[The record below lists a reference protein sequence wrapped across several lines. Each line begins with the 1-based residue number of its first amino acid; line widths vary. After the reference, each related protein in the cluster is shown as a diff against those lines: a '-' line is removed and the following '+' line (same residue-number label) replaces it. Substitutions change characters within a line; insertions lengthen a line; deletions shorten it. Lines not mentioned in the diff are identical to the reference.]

1 MLIPF
6 TKAFIWSRGL
16 IVKQEI
22 HKAFILGAGLG
33 TRLRPLT
40 DLLPKPLVPLYHEPM
55 VNYAMRHCLAEG
67 ITDFA
72 INTHHIP
79 EAWEQIYPDNN
90 YQGARIEFF
99 YEEVLLE
106 TGGGIKNIASFIG
119 NDPLLVYNGDILTD
133 LDIKGLMDAH
143 VHSGNVATLALFPSG
158 PNCNVAVKDGT
169 IIDMRNALGVHEGT
183 HQFSGIYCISPE
195 ILDLIPE
202 NEKISIVPAFLEL
215 IEQEKLGAYVSDSAT
230 WHDLGSRVSYF
241 EAHALL
247 RDQSCA
253 IEEKAMI
260 DPSAEICLD
269 TCVIG
274 AGAEVGKNVK
284 LKNTILWP
292 GALVSDDADLTDC
305 IVRHS
310 ASGTHQGKDL

>member
-1 MLIPF
+1 MLF
-6 TKAFIWSRGL
+6 TYAVFWATGL
-16 IVKQEI
+16 LVKQEI

-40 DLLPKPLVPLYHEPM
+40 DSLPKPLVPLYHEPM
-55 VNYAMRHCLAEG
+55 VNYAMRHCLDEG

-79 EAWEQIYPDNN
+79 EAWGQIYPDET
-90 YQGARIEFF
+90 YKGASIEFF

-119 NDPLLVYNGDILTD
+119 DDPLLVYNGDILTD
-133 LDIKGLMDAH
+133 LDLKGLMDEH
-143 VHSGNVATLALFPSG
+143 VSSGNVATLALFPSG
-158 PNCNVAVKDGT
+158 PNCNVAVEDGK
-169 IIDMRNALGVHEGT
+169 IVDMRHALGVHEGT

-195 ILDLIPE
+195 ILALIPE
-202 NEKISIVPAFLEL
+202 DEKISIVPAFLEL
-215 IEQEKLGAYVSDSAT
+215 IQQGKLGAYVSESAT
-230 WHDLGSRVSYF
+230 WHDLGSRTSYF
-241 EAHALL
+241 EAHRLL
-247 RDQSCA
+247 RDESCP
-253 IEEKAMI
+253 IDEKAMI
-260 DPSAEICLD
+260 DPTAEICVD

-292 GALVSDDADLTDC
+292 GAIVSDDADLTDC

-310 ASGTHQGKDL
+310 ASGVHKGKDL